1 MVGETKY
8 SPPGSVGC
16 SVVVFAATTMLQPWA
31 LLANQFTWMVMV
43 YTDSHPLNS
52 EPLLKGM
59 LYFKLIRSIFLS
71 LNLECKTMGFA
82 VLIVED

>member
-1 MVGETKY
+1 
-8 SPPGSVGC
+8 
-16 SVVVFAATTMLQPWA
+16 
-31 LLANQFTWMVMV
+31 MV

-52 EPLLKGM
+52 EPLLKGI
-59 LYFKLIRSIFLS
+59 LYFKIILIRSIFLS